1 MQVGEAFN
9 KSKAYHELKLI
20 ASDPDEDHAFKV
32 TNYMALDGLLN
43 KLQESII
50 RVEGEAP
57 GPWPP
62 CGGPLS
68 IQREARGPPAS
79 PHPRHPPKSLQNL
92 RSACRLPQKNQVTKG
107 PAPLGRRGSS
117 PTAEPQGY
125 SQRLLWGPAW
135 RGAPTPRG
143 CRWRSLC
150 PPQPLGLSAL
160 GFVLCGEN

>member
-20 ASDPDEDHAFKV
+20 ASDPEQDHAFKV

-68 IQREARGPPAS
+68 IQREARGPP
-79 PHPRHPPKSLQNL
+79 
-92 RSACRLPQKNQVTKG
+92 
-107 PAPLGRRGSS
+107 SS
-117 PTAEPQGY
+117 PIPVLPPCGTLATPLTSLSLSCSISKKATADSGKMRGRNSWGVWDRQVHTAVFKMDNQQGPTY
-125 SQRLLWGPAW
+125 CIAHGTLLKVMW
-135 RGAPTPRG
+135 
-143 CRWRSLC
+143 
-150 PPQPLGLSAL
+150 
-160 GFVLCGEN
+160 

>member
-57 GPWPP
+57 GPWPAP
-62 CGGPLS
+62 ARSTKPLS
-68 IQREARGPPAS
+68 SPAVWS
-79 PHPRHPPKSLQNL
+79 PRFLLNAPNTFFCVILK
-92 RSACRLPQKNQVTKG
+92 RSHGLKH
-107 PAPLGRRGSS
+107 L
-117 PTAEPQGY
+117 
-125 SQRLLWGPAW
+125 
-135 RGAPTPRG
+135 PTPSPG
-143 CRWRSLC
+143 
-150 PPQPLGLSAL
+150 A
-160 GFVLCGEN
+160 